1 MVERIIKKPSVSTE
15 MSYSIINKT
24 NAGVTASIS
33 VALSLPGQS
42 GALLE
47 FIFVGELAR
56 KKQHTFVSES
66 AWLQVMGELWE
77 PKQGCVLGDFVR
89 RLCCRLLVSCWVCCR
104 MSSAGAVVSTT
115 WDEGVWESDEAGTR

>member
-24 NAGVTASIS
+24 NAGVTASFS
-33 VALSLPGQS
+33 VALSLPGQP

-47 FIFVGELAR
+47 FIFVGELAG

-66 AWLQVMGELWE
+66 AWLLVMGEVWE
-77 PKQGCVLGDFVR
+77 PKQGCVPGHFVR
-89 RLCCRLLVSCWVCCR
+89 RLCCRLLVSCRVCCR
-104 MSSAGAVVSTT
+104 MSSAGAVVSKT
-115 WDEGVWESDEAGTR
+115 WHE